1 MRSLFFAAILFLTSL
16 ASAQTICI
24 DPGHPSEN
32 GVGTHGK
39 LISEVKAAWLV
50 SLKLQKLLTDAGYHV
65 VMTKS
70 SEMEKVTNKRR
81 AEIAND
87 AHASLMLRIHC
98 DAGSR
103 SGFASYYP
111 AAQGRAGDVVGPSEE
126 VMEASRKAANLF
138 HPAVIKAL
146 NGAVGDRGIHT
157 DADTMIG
164 GRQGGALT
172 GSIYSHVPTVLIEM
186 AVLQNANDDEFI
198 STDKGQDKMAK
209 AIEKGIE
216 AAVPRKG

>member
-1 MRSLFFAAILFLTSL
+1 MRSFFIAAALFLPSL
-16 ASAQTICI
+16 AWSQTICI

-39 LISEVKAAWLV
+39 LISEVKAAWQV
-50 SLKLQKLLTDAGYHV
+50 SQKLQKFLTEAGYRV

-70 SEMEKVTNKRR
+70 AEMERVTNKRR
-81 AEIAND
+81 AEIANE

-111 AAQGRAGDVVGPSEE
+111 AAQGRVGDMVGPSEK
-126 VMEASRKAANLF
+126 VMQASRAAAIAF

-146 NGAVGDRGIHT
+146 NGEVGDRGIHT

-172 GSIYSHVPTVLIEM
+172 GSIYSHVATVLIEM
-186 AVLQNANDDEFI
+186 AVLQNASDDAFI
-198 STDKGQDKMAK
+198 STDEGQEKMAK
-209 AIEKGIE
+209 AIAMGVE
-216 AAVPRKG
+216 AAVPRSK